1 VLEEEVEREEEEECE
16 EECDLVRLEF
26 LVQEL
31 EPAELVADLEL
42 ARLQE
47 VERRLEQVEH
57 HYPPL
62 DLVPGR
68 LVERPE
74 VAMQVE
80 EEWVAWKVGN
90 SAHQTL
96 LSHR

>member
-16 EECDLVRLEF
+16 EECDLVRLEH
-26 LVQEL
+26 LAQEL
-31 EPAELVADLEL
+31 ELVELVADLEL

-47 VERRLEQVEH
+47 VERRLEEVEH

-62 DLVPGR
+62 DMAPGQ

-74 VAMQVE
+74 VGVQVE
-80 EEWVAWKVGN
+80 EQWVAWKVGN

-96 LSHR
+96 PSHR

>member
-1 VLEEEVEREEEEECE
+1 VEQLEE
-16 EECDLVRLEF
+16 
-26 LVQEL
+26 
-31 EPAELVADLEL
+31 
-42 ARLQE
+42 
-47 VERRLEQVEH
+47 VEH

-68 LVERPE
+68 LVESPE
-74 VAMQVE
+74 AVVQVE
-80 EEWVAWKVGN
+80 EKWVAWKVGN